1 VITIFCPALF
11 GQLSFEF
18 LFLIAEDQVKLAYF
32 FQFILENLS
41 LRHLLYCH
49 LQELIF
55 ILRVYYQRLRKERV
69 KSISRGYNKVS
80 CQSTYINLIRG
91 SL

>member
-1 VITIFCPALF
+1 VITIFRPTLL

-18 LFLIAEDQVKLAYF
+18 LFLIEEDRVKLTYF

-41 LRHLLYCH
+41 LCHLLYCH

-55 ILRVYYQRLRKERV
+55 ILSVLPMPA
-69 KSISRGYNKVS
+69 
-80 CQSTYINLIRG
+80 
-91 SL
+91 

>member
-1 VITIFCPALF
+1 VVTIFSSSLF

-18 LFLIAEDQVKLAYF
+18 LFLVEEDRVELAHF

-41 LRHLLYCH
+41 LCHSLYCH

-55 ILRVYYQRLRKERV
+55 ILRVLYQCLRKERV
-69 KSISRGYNKVS
+69 KSMSKGYNLMS
-80 CQSTYINLIRG
+80 C
-91 SL
+91 